1 MIFMIIWDRYSSLSS
16 SSKIFFMLFSPNDV
30 LTSKWPQKTFLQG
43 TFTQHC
49 KFGRGGHIQRPR
61 SGWKLL
67 WELLRSVHDRKILTS
82 LKLKNRGHLA
92 YPNFLKIKK
101 KHQKIYHFGR
111 QNYSILFHNKFFDFN
126 QIFRQ

>member
-1 MIFMIIWDRYSSLSS
+1 
-16 SSKIFFMLFSPNDV
+16 MLFSPNDV

-101 KHQKIYHFGR
+101 KHQKSIILDGKIFPFYFIISSLILTKFSDNNKKHFE
-111 QNYSILFHNKFFDFN
+111 IKFLGFFAASDNFL
-126 QIFRQ
+126 